1 VNVGTKQDFQVSVGK
16 MGKYTKTYLPA
27 SYWQMYEQTYSNSD
41 DEKMWASVFAACAL
55 FRLLAREV
63 AGHLGYVYNEADDI
77 NMTKYLEHVRDLPR
91 DAKGIY

>member
-1 VNVGTKQDFQVSVGK
+1 
-16 MGKYTKTYLPA
+16 
-27 SYWQMYEQTYSNSD
+27 
-41 DEKMWASVFAACAL
+41 EKMWASVLAACAL

-63 AGHLGYVYNEADDI
+63 AGNLGYVYNEADDI